1 MSLHNEEEDG
11 HGPREME
18 AGKILQ
24 NIRRTPPM
32 DKI

>member
-1 MSLHNEEEDG
+1 MEEEDG
-11 HGPREME
+11 HGPREMQ
-18 AGKILQ
+18 ALDIKILQ

>member
-1 MSLHNEEEDG
+1 MEEEDG

-18 AGKILQ
+18 AIDIKILQ
-24 NIRRTPPM
+24 NITRTPV